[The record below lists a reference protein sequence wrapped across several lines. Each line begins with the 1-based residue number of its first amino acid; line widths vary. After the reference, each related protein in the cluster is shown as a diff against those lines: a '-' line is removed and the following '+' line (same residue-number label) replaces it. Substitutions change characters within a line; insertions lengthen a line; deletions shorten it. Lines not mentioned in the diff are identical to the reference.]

1 LQSYFGPSEIKNFDA
16 EGQKFINNKIYK
28 DYITLLTLGNASE
41 MHIFAVQNLHLVIE
55 TVIHSIMDNRED
67 YLQLLNLIEIELP
80 GQWEKAQLKI
90 LDCLNQNLTEH
101 RAVDGLQKSIIPRLL
116 KALSYQPTGF
126 HNLLIS
132 LLQNH
137 LVKGR
142 YRIDVST
149 IISII
154 LSPYTRL
161 HDFAIK
167 ALSIMSDP
175 SLSDNLNFE
184 IQFENHMKLLIE
196 LTLSKNKSYE
206 FKNLALKTLSNL
218 SLKENL
224 KPQILYNKGL
234 ETLIYHLRNEI
245 NLEGQRFAAKALLN
259 LSTSSRKIFILIF
272 S

>member
-1 LQSYFGPSEIKNFDA
+1 M
-16 EGQKFINNKIYK
+16 
-28 DYITLLTLGNASE
+28 GNASE

-206 FKNLALKTLSNL
+206 FKNLALKTLLNL